1 MIRKLILAAAENSIQ
16 VIEFLSNVQLYMHL
30 LIFVINIYSSIR
42 FNLQMVKLL
51 IPNLKSVIIIN
62 FMVFNFH
69 FESCIAIALW
79 GFNYHYALLITNLHF
94 FTLIFYLKLILGL
107 QPTFL
112 VLKIS
117 KPKAK
122 PNVNVINSLLL

>member
-69 FESCIAIALW
+69 FESCIAIAL
-79 GFNYHYALLITNLHF
+79 
-94 FTLIFYLKLILGL
+94 
-107 QPTFL
+107 
-112 VLKIS
+112 
-117 KPKAK
+117 
-122 PNVNVINSLLL
+122 